1 MASKQYNDLEL
12 INEVKTLID
21 EVIDKVPQRK
31 HIQMSNLGSI
41 IVFSLGCIIGF
52 EMFVFNLFMTS
63 IVMLSFMLLGF
74 FFILG
79 FLIGIFIEKVDSLDK
94 SSTPTY
100 AIY

>member
-1 MASKQYNDLEL
+1 MASKQHDDLQL

-21 EVIDKVPQRK
+21 DVIDKVPQKRDM
-31 HIQMSNLGSI
+31 QMSNLGSL
-41 IVFSLGCIIGF
+41 IVFSFGCIIGF

-79 FLIGIFIEKVDSLDK
+79 FLMGIFIEKVETLNK
-94 SSTPTY
+94 SSNPLY
-100 AIY
+100 ANY